1 MTTPA
6 MDDTEYERLL
16 KVRKNLRQLL
26 KDVDESAERAKALIE
41 VKRINA
47 RKAIQDEIR
56 RIDKELDSI
65 RGR

>member
-1 MTTPA
+1 

-16 KVRKNLRQLL
+16 KVRKSLRQLL

-47 RKAIQDEIR
+47 RKAVQDEIR